1 VARSHDGRS
10 CRRPSGGAGDEVTRR
25 SSPARRAVEGAATRV
40 RRAALAFLLSVFGVA
55 AGAVGIGAAGPDPG
69 VVLAIDGSRVVLT
82 ARDARTDSA
91 GAAGPSFP
99 VTVGSPAHPTPRGR
113 FRAEALVLNPAW
125 HPAPTAAAAGAKPI
139 PPSSSGPMGIA
150 KIPFAEG
157 GAVALHGGA
166 VPIVLGKPLSSGCV
180 RARDVDL
187 VRLIGWLE
195 RRGAL
200 RLEDARD
207 DGGEVRVPLLRPL
220 WVVVR

>member
-1 VARSHDGRS
+1 MTELHAAGRAEAR
-10 CRRPSGGAGDEVTRR
+10 GGTVTRR
-25 SSPARRAVEGAATRV
+25 SSLARLAVDGTATRTGAL
-40 RRAALAFLLSVFGVA
+40 RARGPAAVLVLVLAVAVA
-55 AGAVGIGAAGPDPG
+55 ADRVGAAGPDPG
-69 VVLAIDGSRVVLT
+69 VVLAIDASRVVLS
-82 ARDARTDSA
+82 AHDPGADSA
-91 GAAGPSFP
+91 GAPGPSFP

-113 FRAEALVLNPAW
+113 FRADALVLNPAW
-125 HPAPTAAAAGAKPI
+125 HPAPTAAAAGAKPL

-157 GAVALHGGA
+157 GEVALHGGA

-195 RRGAL
+195 RHGVL

-220 WVVVR
+220 WVLVR